1 MKKPFAL
8 LIAAGLSVAAPM
20 TPAQEPWPS
29 MPITVVVPY
38 APGGVTDTIAR
49 LIAPLLKDSLGQS
62 VVVENKAGG
71 GGLVGTE
78 FVAKSK
84 PDGYTLLMMIE
95 QGTIA
100 PALYHND
107 AYDPLKSFAPI
118 TLMATAPQVIVAHPS
133 FPANTL
139 AEAVASAQ
147 TQPMFYASSGNG
159 TAHHL
164 AMEQLKQL
172 TKAKFEHVPYKGGGQ
187 AIADLVGGQVKL
199 GIIGVAPAL
208 PYIKAGKLKALA
220 VTSTSRIGVLPDV
233 PTIIESGVP
242 GFETF
247 NWFGI
252 LAPIGTP
259 QPIIDK
265 LHAAVV
271 KAMTSP
277 DLAARW
283 AGMALQV
290 KTSASPAA
298 FSRFI
303 SEDLRKWPPIIQAGN
318 IKAG

>member
-1 MKKPFAL
+1 MNKSFAW
-8 LIAAGLSVAAPM
+8 LIAAALSALAPM

-29 MPITVVVPY
+29 MPVTVVVPY
-38 APGGVTDTIAR
+38 APGGVTDTIGR

-62 VVVENKAGG
+62 VVIDNKAGG
-71 GGLVGTE
+71 GGLVGME
-78 FVAKSK
+78 LVAKSK

-100 PALYHND
+100 PALYHNAD
-107 AYDPLKSFAPI
+107 YDPLKSFAPI
-118 TLMATAPQVIVAHPS
+118 TLMAKAPQVIVAHPS
-133 FPANTL
+133 FAASTF
-139 AEAVASAQ
+139 AEAIASAKS
-147 TQPMFYASSGNG
+147 TPMFYASSGNG

-164 AMEQLKQL
+164 AMEQLKQI
-172 TKAKFEHVPYKGGGQ
+172 TEAKFEHVPYKGGGQ
-187 AIADLVGGQVKL
+187 AITDLVAGQVKL

-220 VTSTSRIGVLPDV
+220 VTSASRIAVLPDV
-233 PTIIESGVP
+233 PTVIESGVP
-242 GFETF
+242 AFETF

-259 QPIIDK
+259 QPIVDR

-271 KAMTSP
+271 KAMNNP
-277 DLAARW
+277 ELASRW
-283 AGMALQV
+283 AGMALEI
-290 KTSASPAA
+290 KTSASPGE

-303 SEDLRKWPPIIQAGN
+303 ADDLRKWPPLIRAGN